1 MSIDARVA
9 SATNQPDPRIVP
21 RRSPQRSW
29 RRSGG
34 LPFIFVLALVGV
46 GWAGLTA
53 SPAKPETALAASS
66 GTYGPGIGSDSLANS
81 QVGGALCHC
90 SGSSTSYRFMATQS
104 SSLRSVKIYIIANGN
119 TGYSHGTGG
128 TLSITVQS
136 DSGSSAHAPSGNVLA
151 SASYRP
157 GNPGAD
163 FPTISF
169 SSPAHLTAGRLYHI
183 VFRNTDPSPTQ
194 NYVSVDGLWTRPK
207 TSPRQPGLS
216 DLAWAQLRNDG
227 HGWST
232 LRDYT
237 PILELAYSN
246 GVHAGVGYM
255 EVWVNLAKRISGA
268 SAVREYLVPKA
279 NHTVSSVSVR
289 VAQSSGSSPLTV
301 RLMTSGGSL
310 LASGSIS
317 AGSIGSSP
325 NWATARLSKSVTLRK
340 GAGYQLVLTAP
351 SGTSYSAFGV
361 ERGNYYGFSSST
373 YFTDGYAQYTTGS
386 GWQGLTNESGRTATN
401 ADLQFIFRA
410 TGAAAPVKHAPKKG
424 SSAPHPVTKPKTAV
438 AAPSASPSAS
448 ASAAPPSLAPADP
461 GPIALVPSLAPSQP
475 PVFRA
480 IAEAAARGPD
490 LGLLLASFAVTVVV
504 LGGLG
509 FGLRRRLSL

>member
-9 SATNQPDPRIVP
+9 SATNQSDPRTAT
-21 RRSPQRSW
+21 RRSPHRTW
-29 RRSGG
+29 RWSGG
-34 LPFIFVLALVGV
+34 LPFVFVLALVGV

-53 SPAKPETALAASS
+53 SPAKPETALAGSS
-66 GTYGPGIGSDSLANS
+66 SYGPGIGSDSLSNT
-81 QVGGALCHC
+81 QVGGTACRC
-90 SGSSTSYRFMATQS
+90 TNSSSSYRFLATQS
-104 SSLRSVKIYIIANGN
+104 SSLRSIKIYIIANGN
-119 TGYSHGTGG
+119 TGYAHGTGG
-128 TLSITVQS
+128 TLSISVQS
-136 DSGSSAHAPSGNVLA
+136 DSGSSAHTPSGSVLA
-151 SASYRP
+151 STSYRP
-157 GNPGAD
+157 GNPGTV

-183 VFRNTDPSPTQ
+183 VFRNSDANPTQ
-194 NYVSVDGLWTRPK
+194 NFVSLDGLWTRPK

-237 PILELAYSN
+237 PILDLAYTN
-246 GVHAGVGYM
+246 GVHAGMGYM
-255 EVWVNLAKRISGA
+255 EVWADFAKRISGA

-279 NHTVSSVSVR
+279 NHIVSSVSVR
-289 VAQSSGSSPLTV
+289 VAQSGGSSPLTV
-301 RLMTSGGSL
+301 RLMTSGGSV
-310 LASGSIS
+310 LATGSIS

-325 NWATARLSKSVTLRK
+325 GWATARLSKSVTLRK
-340 GAGYQLVLTAP
+340 GAGYQLALAAP

-361 ERGNYYGFSSST
+361 ERGNNYGFASGT

-386 GWQGLTNESGRTATN
+386 GWHGLTDESGRISTN
-401 ADLQFIFRA
+401 ADLQFIFHA
-410 TGAAAPVKHAPKKG
+410 TGVAAPIRHAPKK
-424 SSAPHPVTKPKTAV
+424 SSSTPHPTPKPNAAV
-438 AAPSASPSAS
+438 APSAAPFAS
-448 ASAAPPSLAPADP
+448 ASAAPPSLGPVDP

-480 IAEAAARGPD
+480 IAEASARNPD
-490 LGLLLASFAVTVVV
+490 LGQLLASFAITVVV

-509 FGLRRRLSL
+509 FALRRRLSL